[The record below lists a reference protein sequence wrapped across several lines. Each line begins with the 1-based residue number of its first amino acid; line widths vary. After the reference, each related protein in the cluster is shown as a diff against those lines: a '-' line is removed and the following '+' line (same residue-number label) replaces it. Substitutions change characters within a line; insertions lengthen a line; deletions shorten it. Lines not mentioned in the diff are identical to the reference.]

1 MRLSHLFPV
10 ALALAALLAACSAT
24 PASDDGSDGEPRTI
38 EIRMSDELRYNP
50 ADINVTAGETVRF
63 EVTNDGEVVHEFLIG
78 DEAAQAEF
86 AAEMAAGDSHGRMD
100 AGVTVEPGQSE
111 TFEYTFD
118 DPEAELL
125 AGCHEPGHYDGGM
138 VASINVADPS

>member
-1 MRLSHLFPV
+1 
-10 ALALAALLAACSAT
+10 
-24 PASDDGSDGEPRTI
+24 
-38 EIRMSDELRYNP
+38 MSDELRYDP

-63 EVTNDGEVVHEFLIG
+63 VVINDGRTVHEFLIG

-86 AAEMAAGDSHGRMD
+86 AADMAAGDSHGHTD

-111 TFEYTFD
+111 TFDYTFD

-138 VASINVADPS
+138 VATIVVADPS